1 MPSNENAIR
10 VENLTKKY
18 GDLVAVNSI
27 SFKVRKGE
35 VFAFLGPNGAGKTT
49 TVEILECIRKPTSG
63 EAYVLGYDIRK
74 ESKEIKRVIGI
85 LPQEFEAFD
94 RLTVRENLEYFAG
107 IYGVEQDVDS
117 LIRMVG
123 LEDKK
128 DTLYKNLSSGLKKR
142 LGVAIALVNNPEI
155 VFLDE
160 PTSGLDPQARR
171 AVWKVIRDLKRKG
184 KTVFLTTHY
193 MNEAEA
199 LADTVTIIHKGE
211 IVAQGTPEELIEKFG
226 RRSLLIIRKCDE
238 RAVEVLKEKGF
249 ETEFNVT
256 NGSLEI
262 PLSSHRSLR
271 EILDTLT
278 RSRIRFGEIHIKS
291 SSLEDVFLNLIG
303 AKISEEGE
311 LV

>member
-1 MPSNENAIR
+1 MTLTDAI
-10 VENLTKKY
+10 VVKELTKKY

-35 VFAFLGPNGAGKTT
+35 IFAFLGPNGAGKTT
-49 TVEILECIRKPTSG
+49 TIEILECIRKPTSG
-63 EAYVLGYDIRK
+63 EAYVLGYDVKRDK
-74 ESKEIKRVIGI
+74 REIKRVIGI

-94 RLTVRENLEYFAG
+94 RLTVKENLEYFAG
-107 IYGVEQDVDS
+107 IYGVKQDVDK
-117 LIRMVG
+117 LIQLVG
-123 LEDKK
+123 LEDKR

-171 AVWKVIRDLKRKG
+171 AIWNVISDLKRQG

-193 MNEAEA
+193 MDEAEV
-199 LADTVTIIHKGE
+199 LADSVTIIHKGE
-211 IVAQGTPEELIEKFG
+211 IIAQGTPEQLIEKFG
-226 RRSLLIIRKCDE
+226 KRSMLIIKKCDE
-238 RAVEVLKEKGF
+238 KAINILKDQGF
-249 ETEFNVT
+249 EAEFDGT
-256 NGSLEI
+256 SGSLKVI
-262 PLSSHRSLR
+262 LNSQNDLR
-271 EILDTLT
+271 KIINALN
-278 RSRIRFGEIHIKS
+278 SGKIRFGELQLKS

-311 LV
+311 LA